1 MRYSPGARVT
11 RVILASQSPR
21 RRELLGQLL
30 TEFDVLPADIDEP
43 LGENA
48 IADARQLARDK
59 ARAVFAQQSDAW
71 VVGCDTVVFDERGS
85 LAKPLDPEDAIAML
99 TSLRGR
105 SHRVVTGIAL
115 VGPDVELVDHAI
127 SEVSMAPLDDERIR
141 AYVATGRTMDKAGG
155 YAIQDEE
162 FRPVASLDG
171 CYCNVVGLPLW
182 RLKGL
187 FQAVGLPARA
197 PSLPQCAVCP
207 DWPEGRSRRL

>member
-1 MRYSPGARVT
+1 MT

-30 TEFDVLPADIDEP
+30 DHFEVLPADIDEP

-59 ARAVFAQQSDAW
+59 ARTVAESHPGAW
-71 VVGCDTVVFDERGS
+71 VVGCDTVVFDDRGS
-85 LAKPLDPEDAIAML
+85 LGKPADQSEGVAML
-99 TSLRGR
+99 TSLVGR
-105 SHRVVTGIAL
+105 THRVVTGIAL
-115 VGPDVELVDHAI
+115 IGPETELIDHAI
-127 SEVSMAPLDDERIR
+127 SEVTMANLGDERIR
-141 AYVATGRTMDKAGG
+141 AYVATGRTLDKAGG

-162 FRPVASLDG
+162 FRPVERLDG

-187 FQAVGLPARA
+187 FQAAGVPSTA
-197 PSLPQCAVCP
+197 PRLPQCATCP
-207 DWPEGRSRRL
+207 DWPEGRPARL

>member
-1 MRYSPGARVT
+1 MT

-21 RRELLGQLL
+21 RRELLGQLIDDF
-30 TEFDVLPADIDEP
+30 EILPADIDEP
-43 LGENA
+43 LGANA

-59 ARAVFAQQSDAW
+59 ARVVADANPDAW

-85 LAKPLDPEDAIAML
+85 LGKPEDERDAVAML

-105 SHRVVTGIAL
+105 THQVVTGIAL
-115 VGPDVELVDHAI
+115 IGPGADLVDHAI
-127 SEVSMAPLDDERIR
+127 SEVAMAPLDDERIS

-162 FRPVASLDG
+162 FRPVERLDG
-171 CYCNVVGLPLW
+171 CHCNVVGLPLW

-187 FQAVGLPARA
+187 FQAAGVPAKA
-197 PSLPQCAVCP
+197 PRLPQCAACP
-207 DWPEGRSRRL
+207 DWPEGHPVRRL